1 MHKINAH
8 RRERNISISG
18 PTINMAE
25 RGPGAGGI
33 FTGGYKDEESESTR
47 EVLEDDMEIS
57 PVGSPDYTRNNSVSE
72 HATSS
77 G

>member
-1 MHKINAH
+1 MQKAASQRH
-8 RRERNISISG
+8 ERNRANSG
-18 PTINMAE
+18 PTITMAE
-25 RGPGAGGI
+25 RGHAGGV

-47 EVLEDDMEIS
+47 EVLEDDMEIT

-72 HATSS
+72 RAASS